1 MAGIVNNV
9 NQEHSDGL
17 LFVSSY
23 IFVFFFLGRRGGG
36 GWGFPLALF
45 WVIKSKMTLRSSC
58 SSTFPLFQGFKPKK
72 KMMGD

>member
-1 MAGIVNNV
+1 MVGIVNNV

-23 IFVFFFLGRRGGG
+23 IFVFFFSGEEGW
-36 GWGFPLALF
+36 WGFPLALF

-72 KMMGD
+72 N